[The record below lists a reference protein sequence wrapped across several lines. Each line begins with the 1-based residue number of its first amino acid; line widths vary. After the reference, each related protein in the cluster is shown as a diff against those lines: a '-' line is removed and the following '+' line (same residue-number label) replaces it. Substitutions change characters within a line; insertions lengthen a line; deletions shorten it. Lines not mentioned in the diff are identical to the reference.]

1 MCLHAPK
8 HLIRNLTKGVIRLE
22 GAQGHRRGTEY
33 WEHMWAES
41 GKWLDT
47 WGYNY
52 KMNKAVTIILS
63 VSEMLGSSLH
73 TCMMKKTDQGQLL
86 NIHLNSSNFLFL
98 FTNNSS
104 FFSLQCYALIPVT
117 ASYRHTFLSSGTCT
131 LVKTVN
137 PSISGSLRKM
147 FFNIQSTSHCRFAKW
162 QTQWRRLWR
171 GRKIAWGWRSKERS
185 KEINNFFFRG

>member
-1 MCLHAPK
+1 
-8 HLIRNLTKGVIRLE
+8 
-22 GAQGHRRGTEY
+22 
-33 WEHMWAES
+33 
-41 GKWLDT
+41 
-47 WGYNY
+47 
-52 KMNKAVTIILS
+52 MNKAVTIILS

-131 LVKTVN
+131 LVKTCCEPINQWQFEEDVFQYSEHFTLQICEMTDTVKAAVEGEEN
-137 PSISGSLRKM
+137 SLGMEEQR
-147 FFNIQSTSHCRFAKW
+147 
-162 QTQWRRLWR
+162 
-171 GRKIAWGWRSKERS
+171 
-185 KEINNFFFRG
+185 EI